1 MVDQGLELCLKFVQF
16 KSFFISSNRVLMFCI
31 PFKIILLSK
40 DVVKMVVD
48 IIAFYKHIYLKSFNI
63 PRNSWIF
70 FLFVGG

>member
-1 MVDQGLELCLKFVQF
+1 
-16 KSFFISSNRVLMFCI
+16 
-31 PFKIILLSK
+31 
-40 DVVKMVVD
+40 MVVD